1 MVNNNNSSEQEDH
14 QQREPAAADKP
25 NPWYEYNIE
34 NSEPLL
40 NETIVTLRL
49 TKKHYKTVYTL
60 AHMLGFKSLDD
71 YISNIV
77 VHNTEMEITG
87 CDINYDREKLF

>member
-1 MVNNNNSSEQEDH
+1 MNTEKELGNNNKEPESKEIEQ
-14 QQREPAAADKP
+14 
-25 NPWYEYNIE
+25 NPWYEYNNIANNE
-34 NSEPLL
+34 NL

-77 VHNTEMEITG
+77 VHNIEMEITG
-87 CDINYDREKLF
+87 GDINYDREKLF